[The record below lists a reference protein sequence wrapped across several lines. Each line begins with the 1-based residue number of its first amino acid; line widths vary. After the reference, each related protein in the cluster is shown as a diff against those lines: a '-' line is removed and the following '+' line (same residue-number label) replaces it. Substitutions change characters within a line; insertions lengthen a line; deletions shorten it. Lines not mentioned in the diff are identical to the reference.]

1 MHIVDLLGLFLLLQD
16 VFNAVLELGHILLVQ
31 GSLLVQLALCL
42 TKLILEGVDLLLL
55 LGLLLEEQT
64 IVGQLHGGTSC
75 WI

>member
-42 TKLILEGVDLLLL
+42 AKLILEGIDFLLL